1 MNLQYIV
8 MENELGIN
16 RRWIVTE
23 EFENMYEV
31 VCERDKSRITYVGKD
46 KVEGFNP
53 FGGLGN
59 SCLIHFGSLGTTG
72 YCDRMIDMSNRNGSF
87 AFTSL
92 GLIVALDC

>member
-1 MNLQYIV
+1 MINLQYIV
-8 MENELGIN
+8 MKNELGIN

-46 KVEGFNP
+46 KVVFRENRMVIDFE
-53 FGGLGN
+53 
-59 SCLIHFGSLGTTG
+59 TG
-72 YCDRMIDMSNRNGSF
+72 YCDRVIDMSNRNGSF

>member
-8 MENELGIN
+8 MKNELGIN

-46 KVEGFNP
+46 KVWMVGFADSV
-53 FGGLGN
+53 LDM
-59 SCLIHFGSLGTTG
+59 TTG
-72 YCDRMIDMSNRNGSF
+72 YCDRMIDMSNRNGNF

-92 GLIVALDC
+92 GIVIALEC